1 MKKVISVATTAAMT
15 LSMLAVPAVVCAAE
29 EAATA
34 TAAAGVVL
42 QDQTIKKGLTSF
54 SVPVT
59 VTKSAKITSAE
70 LGLSAEMYF
79 GGIYKAV
86 ISKVST
92 EVEGLNA
99 EIKDGKVSVTGS
111 ADVKKGDTIA
121 TVTVDIIDGKGNQA
135 SSIPENSLF
144 ILNVTDAAGDIAAT
158 DKADASAFLLVG
170 SASEAT
176 ASVKFG
182 SSVATVKKNTV
193 EVPVTING
201 SFSAINTRFRVS
213 NGAKIKDIK
222 VVDTD
227 TFEVSAD
234 KTGIVFAPV
243 KISEVKDKEFKNEK
257 VATLVVE
264 LPETA
269 VSGQSFEVSAKFF
282 DASNANKEAVPAKVE
297 NGDIIYV
304 MKGDGDLNNTT
315 NQQDSIV
322 LLKEVLYR
330 DADSTYFA
338 EGWAA
343 DGIDETEEVAYTI
356 SKLGSK
362 KLEDAAYEA
371 LDSDKEETVKVDASD
386 CSVLLKYILERDA
399 RTIDGDITGEED
411 FLYSDYLAELSAAK

>member
-29 EAATA
+29 DAAA
-34 TAAAGVVL
+34 EQAAGVVL
-42 QDQTIKKGLTSF
+42 QDQTINRGITSF
-54 SVPVT
+54 SVPVNM
-59 VTKSAKITSAE
+59 TKSAKITSAE

-79 GGIYKAV
+79 GGTYKAV
-86 ISKVST
+86 ISGVST
-92 EVEGLNA
+92 DVDGLSA

-111 ADVKKGDTIA
+111 ADVKKGDTLA
-121 TVTVDIIDGKGNQA
+121 TVTVDIIDSKGNQA

-144 ILNVTDAAGDIAAT
+144 VLNVTDAAGDIAAT
-158 DKADASAFLLVG
+158 DKADASAFLFVG

-176 ASVKFG
+176 ASVNIG
-182 SSVATVKKNTV
+182 SSVATVKKNVV

-222 VVDTD
+222 VEDTD

-243 KISEVKDKEFKNEK
+243 KISEVKDKEFTGEK
-257 VATLVVE
+257 VATIIVE